1 MYKILKI
8 NNKNKCYI
16 WQLNVILSRN
26 VQNYKRE
33 INLMKSANDKKKY
46 NTHKTKKHIPT
57 ISQSNFILFLN
68 LWDGVK

>member
-1 MYKILKI
+1 MYKILKR

-16 WQLNVILSRN
+16 WQLKVILSRN

-46 NTHKTKKHIPT
+46 NTHETKKYIPT

-68 LWDGVK
+68 LWDGIK